1 MEFVDLVDDKNLLRR
16 LDFLRRLGNT
26 AAHST
31 KKISRGQARLSLEN
45 LFYFLISSPIATTR
59 TTNQPHESDPALLL
73 ELEDAV
79 IVDRTDLAATA
90 AEPVMFYKAA
100 AEQVSQFTQ
109 RQQEQKPACVP
120 KPLDLTKYG
129 TRKLYID
136 TMLQDAGWTE
146 GADWLNEYPVEG
158 MPNASGTSAVS

>member
-1 MEFVDLVDDKNLLRR
+1 MIKPPPAAGLSAPFRQYRRPQYEKNLQGPGPPVSGESL
-16 LDFLRRLGNT
+16 LFPDF
-26 AAHST
+26 
-31 KKISRGQARLSLEN
+31 
-45 LFYFLISSPIATTR
+45 IAYCYDPDY
-59 TTNQPHESDPALLL
+59 QPHDSDPALLL

-79 IVDRTDLAATA
+79 IVDWTDLAATA